1 MLLIL
6 ADGNVKLAD
15 NIVQVGS
22 VVTVIVTEVKKDN
35 LSVDLSLKTK
45 VIICHQVC
53 GTIHIM
59 WLVTLM
65 ETYLILGFQ
74 VILS

>member
-6 ADGNVKLAD
+6 ADGNVKLAED
-15 NIVQVGS
+15 IVQVGS
-22 VVTVIVTEVKKDN
+22 VVTVIITEVKKGN
-35 LSVDLSLKTK
+35 LSINLSLKTK
-45 VIICHQVC
+45 MIIGHQVC
-53 GTIHIM
+53 GTIHIT

-65 ETYLILGFQ
+65 ETYIILGFQ